1 MDSTES
7 HGFFLASFLVLLF
20 LGDLTDACSC
30 AQLSL
35 QKACD
40 KATFVMRA
48 KFMSVMPDPESPSYS
63 PKNVYTIQPIE
74 AYKGP
79 KKLRMT
85 QFLYSPVS
93 DDFCGYV
100 HKGSLKGEEYLFSG
114 SISDNRFKI
123 SMCSFAEPWDKV
135 TSEQKKILKGGG
147 YKGCSDS

>member
-7 HGFFLASFLVLLF
+7 HGFFLASFLVLVF
-20 LGDLTDACSC
+20 LQDLTEACMC

-35 QKACD
+35 QKACFTA
-40 KATFVMRA
+40 KFVMRA
-48 KFMSVMPDPESPSYS
+48 KFMSIMPDPESPSYS

-74 AYKGP
+74 VYKGP
-79 KKLRMT
+79 KELRNS

-93 DDFCGYV
+93 DNLCGYV
-100 HKGSLKGEEYLFSG
+100 HKGPLKGEEYLFSG

-135 TSEQKKILKGGG
+135 TSEQKKILKEGG
-147 YKGCSDS
+147 YKGCSVS